1 MVTFLHLFQT
11 HKQYDI
17 ECVTAKKKKKIERK
31 RVINPRVSSN
41 DQSLFFSSERETFQS
56 LYNSFFSII
65 IYITF
70 NTTYLLTA
78 YSNSADV
85 S

>member
-41 DQSLFFSSERETFQS
+41 DQSLFFLQEEKISK
-56 LYNSFFSII
+56 SI
-65 IYITF
+65 
-70 NTTYLLTA
+70 
-78 YSNSADV
+78 
-85 S
+85 